1 MEDIGK
7 EMSKESNRISFNR
20 FSELKK
26 LVIIYV
32 LVLAWP
38 SQKGADYADLLIL
51 VFFDITKT
59 EVNRI
64 LYKYTKVFNP
74 NLNNNKVPSWTAIPN
89 SIESEFPKNKV
100 ENKEYIDNYSELI
113 DQVLNKTL
121 NGSKTTI
128 EDYKKSEITKVQTNL
143 KVDIFKHLELRDWQR
158 TAYEKWIKN
167 KKKGFIIASR
177 RTGKTFL
184 AQNIAKEHV
193 LNTGPVIVLVNTYLE
208 IDKWKHEIDKFNK
221 ESKPVKSITLSSNVN
236 DILSDNTILV
246 STFSNLSRVRFKNDN
261 ILLIVEHLE
270 TLNKEFGEIL
280 NQNYKFRIAFA
291 NSKPDT
297 KFIERTTKTSYFG
310 DILVEYTFTESMLDE
325 LIQRFKI
332 NFIPCNIDI
341 DDSMA
346 IINTLLEVKSYY
358 PELPKD
364 KWLDL
369 YKIRKHYLKNDTDV
383 FFIEELIVL
392 LQIIKSKT
400 EYVENKIKSL
410 INLNKTVI
418 FCENSYAIKK
428 IHKSLDLVGINH
440 LIYSNNV
447 ELNKWSQS
455 PNSWKDEKVLL
466 TDHIEYFSNYEL
478 GEIDYSIIL
487 GCAGNSNHLKS
498 KIETIISDNHCNKD
512 LIIDVLYLQDTFEDP
527 YKEKEAYKEFK
538 DYLKIEDRN
547 EKVKKN
553 VEKKINIYES
563 KILVCYSD
571 NYISFKNHLSLIEQN
586 LRVDQGFFKTINISK
601 NQSISELKNLIITKD
616 YSDVYIIVDKNDDII
631 TELNQLDIFNNEI
644 KIEII
649 LNENANLANLFKF
662 VIESNKYKH
671 LRKIENKS

>member
-1 MEDIGK
+1 
-7 EMSKESNRISFNR
+7 MSKINNQQSFNR

-74 NLNNNKVPSWTAIPN
+74 NLNNNKVPAWTAIPN

-100 ENKEYIDNYSELI
+100 ENKEYIDNYSKLI
-113 DQVLNKTL
+113 DQILNKTL
-121 NGSKTTI
+121 NGSKTTF
-128 EDYKKSEITKVQTNL
+128 EDYKKSEIIKVQPNL
-143 KVDIFKHLELRDWQR
+143 KVDIFKHIELRDWQR

-167 KKKGFIIASR
+167 RKKGLIIASR

-193 LNTGPVIVLVNTYLE
+193 LNTGPVIVLVNTFLE
-208 IDKWKHEIDKFNK
+208 IDKWKNEINKFNK
-221 ESKPVKSITLSSNVN
+221 ESKPIKSITYSSNVN

-297 KFIERTTKTSYFG
+297 KFIVRSNNTSYFG
-310 DILVEYTFTESMLDE
+310 ENLVDYTFTESMLED
-325 LIQRFKI
+325 LIQKFKI
-332 NFIPCNIDI
+332 NFIPCEIDEYEHMSI
-341 DDSMA
+341 YVDL
-346 IINTLLEVKSYY
+346 NEVKNYY
-358 PELPKD
+358 SDIPKE

-369 YKIRKHYLKNDTDV
+369 YKIRNYYLKKGTDV
-383 FFIEELIVL
+383 FNIEKLIEQ
-392 LQIIKSKT
+392 LQVINSKT
-400 EYVENKIKSL
+400 SYVESKIKSL
-410 INLNKTVI
+410 SKINRTVI
-418 FCENSYAIKK
+418 FCENSFVIKK
-428 IHKSLDLVGINH
+428 IHKSLDLAGINH
-440 LIYSNNV
+440 LIYSNNA

-466 TDHIEYFSNYEL
+466 TDHIDYFSNYEL

-498 KIETIISDNHCNKD
+498 KIETIISDNRCNKD
-512 LIIDVLYLQDTFEDP
+512 LIIDVLYAEGTFEDP
-527 YKEKEAYKEFK
+527 YKEKDAYKEF
-538 DYLKIEDRN
+538 DVYLKIEDKSIKII
-547 EKVKKN
+547 EHI
-553 VEKKINIYES
+553 EKKVDLTKC